1 MIIACKHLLRLSQLM
16 KQSNSVVELYRSEL
30 TKLMNTPEIYGI
42 SEQTLFRGY
51 EEKVEYGRGIVD
63 IMMDY
68 EQKEIYNNRNW
79 SAQEQESA
87 RREQQQLVW
96 LHRKIVYKLQQALH
110 NIQNQKSSANI
121 PYSTYNPSNA
131 NKPAGVSSLSRQS
144 LIRTLDSLNNYKNGV
159 HVLSLMRG
167 SSLVQMIM
175 SEESAKIVNLIRV
188 CDGIGYNMAWREFVM
203 LPPNVN

>member
-79 SAQEQESA
+79 SAQE
-87 RREQQQLVW
+87 
-96 LHRKIVYKLQQALH
+96 
-110 NIQNQKSSANI
+110 
-121 PYSTYNPSNA
+121 
-131 NKPAGVSSLSRQS
+131 
-144 LIRTLDSLNNYKNGV
+144 
-159 HVLSLMRG
+159 
-167 SSLVQMIM
+167 
-175 SEESAKIVNLIRV
+175 
-188 CDGIGYNMAWREFVM
+188 
-203 LPPNVN
+203 